1 MFALRTKGKYENEQ
15 ITLLRDQWWQ
25 ALTAKKK
32 SQQHECW
39 VHYAKNSLSAY
50 K

>member
-32 SQQHECW
+32 R
-39 VHYAKNSLSAY
+39 VNNMNVGYIMPKIA
-50 K
+50 

>member
-15 ITLLRDQWWQ
+15 ITLLSDQWWQ
-25 ALTAKKK
+25 ALTAKK

-39 VHYAKNSLSAY
+39 VLYAKNS
-50 K
+50 